1 MDLVKGNLMQRTL
14 LHLLLG
20 LALASP
26 ALADTV
32 KVEDAWVRAT
42 APGQKVAGGFMN
54 LTADADMT
62 LVGGSSPVAK
72 SLELHFMKM
81 ENGVME
87 MRQMNEIALP
97 RGKTVRLEPG
107 DLHVMFIDLKGQI
120 KPGQKVPVTLLVKG
134 ADGKEQ
140 KLSLEAEARKTGGGH

>member
-1 MDLVKGNLMQRTL
+1 MHRAAI
-14 LHLLLG
+14 
-20 LALASP
+20 ALFAGCLFAVP

-32 KVEDAWVRAT
+32 KVDNAWVRAT
-42 APGQKVAGGFMN
+42 APGQKVAGGFMS

-62 LVGGSSPVAK
+62 LVGGSSPVSK

-87 MRQMNEIALP
+87 MRQMKEIPLP
-97 RGKTVRLEPG
+97 KGKTVSLEPG
-107 DLHVMFIDLKGQI
+107 DLHLMFIGLKGQI
-120 KPGQKVPVTLLVKG
+120 KPGQKVPVTLFVKG

-140 KLSLEAEARKTGGGH
+140 KLSVQAEARKTGGGH

>member
-1 MDLVKGNLMQRTL
+1 VAGSQGWKTDFGIDNLLDKLYYDHLGGVNRVIGSDVAVNAGCRVAAASPSFNCNGSCEGNLMQRTL

-32 KVEDAWVRAT
+32 KVDNAWVRAT
-42 APGQKVAGGFMN
+42 APGQKVAGGFMS

-62 LVGGSSPVAK
+62 LVGGSSPVSK

-81 ENGVME
+81 EKRRHGNAPG
-87 MRQMNEIALP
+87 QGNPLP
-97 RGKTVRLEPG
+97 KGKT
-107 DLHVMFIDLKGQI
+107 
-120 KPGQKVPVTLLVKG
+120 
-134 ADGKEQ
+134 
-140 KLSLEAEARKTGGGH
+140 